1 MANKEH
7 DYNRLITI
15 GIRMVARF
23 LGSILFLMII
33 MFAIGEG
40 LPNPLTLSIKE
51 GTTFFTFVVMLSGL
65 VIAWKW
71 EGIGGLTVLCGYILF
86 LIINPHSMA
95 LGVITM
101 FPVTGLLF
109 LLYWTRARRLTA
121 KPDLK
126 H

>member
-40 LPNPLTLSIKE
+40 LPNPLTLSLKE